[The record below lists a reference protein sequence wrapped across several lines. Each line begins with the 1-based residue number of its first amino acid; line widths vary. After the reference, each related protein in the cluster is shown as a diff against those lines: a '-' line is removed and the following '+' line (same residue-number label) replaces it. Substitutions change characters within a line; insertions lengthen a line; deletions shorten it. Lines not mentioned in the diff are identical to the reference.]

1 MAKVRL
7 TKNELKK
14 QKDELKRFKR
24 YLPTLQLKKQQLQM
38 VIRKVEKEARDL
50 KREQQKL
57 QETLEDWI
65 AVFGENSV
73 FSDEQGLKDLVIVK
87 EVIRETGNIAGVAI
101 PVFSD
106 ITFEHVHYDL
116 LSYPIWVDRAVEV
129 LKELAGYDARIRTLE
144 EQIRLLQI
152 ELRTT
157 SQRVNLFEKVKIPEA
172 QKHIRMIQIYLGDQQ
187 TAEVVRGK
195 ISKNKIVKVA
205 QS

>member
-1 MAKVRL
+1 MAKIRL

-38 VIRKVEKEARDL
+38 VIRRIERELKQLRAEEKQFRDD
-50 KREQQKL
+50 
-57 QETLEDWI
+57 LEHWI
-65 AVFGENSV
+65 SVFGEQRT
-73 FSDEQGLKDLVIVK
+73 FSSDMRLEQLVRIT
-87 EVIRETGNIAGVAI
+87 EVEREEGNIAGVAI
-101 PVFSD
+101 PVFKSVR
-106 ITFEHVHYDL
+106 FEETAYDL
-116 LSYPIWVDRAVEV
+116 HVFPLWVDRAVEM
-129 LKELAGYDARIRTLE
+129 LKELAELNARIETVRR
-144 EQIRLLQI
+144 QVDLLQQ

-195 ISKNKIVKVA
+195 ISKKKIVRA
-205 QS
+205 S